1 MLKLLICQLLS
12 LAHCPPPE
20 TSQDTSQTVEV
31 REEGN
36 SRIKGIARLVN
47 RMWHRG
53 SGAGLWT
60 DLEDRIEA
68 RL

>member
-31 REEGN
+31 RDEGS

-47 RMWHRG
+47 RMWHWGVRG
-53 SGAGLWT
+53 GAL
-60 DLEDRIEA
+60 DRPWKTE
-68 RL
+68 